1 MPKVQKSGKPRGKIS
16 AYAFFVQ
23 ICREEHKKQHPDENV
38 IFTEFSKK
46 CSERWRTMSE
56 KERKRF
62 HELADQDKKRYETE
76 MEGYTPSENEKGR
89 RGKKRKQ
96 IKDPNAP
103 KRPLT
108 AFFLFIND
116 ERSKVKQANPE
127 YTVGEVSKEL
137 GRRWAAADPSIK
149 GKYEEMADK
158 QKARYER
165 EMTEYKKKGK
175 FTNLALTPTKKEE
188 DDDEEDEEEEEN
200 DSVE

>member
-1 MPKVQKSGKPRGKIS
+1 MQKVQTKSQKPRGKVS

-23 ICREEHKKQHPDENV
+23 TCREEHKKKHPDENV

-76 MEGYTPSENEKGR
+76 METYIPSENEKGR

-96 IKDPNAP
+96 IKDPKAP

-108 AFFLFIND
+108 AFFLFISD
-116 ERSKVKQANPE
+116 ERSNVKQANPE
-127 YTVGEVSKEL
+127 FTVGEISKEL
-137 GRRWAAADPSIK
+137 GRRWAAADSSIK
-149 GKYEEMADK
+149 SKYEEKADK
-158 QKARYER
+158 DKARYEK
-165 EMTEYKKKGK
+165 EMAEYKKRGK
-175 FTNLALTPTKKEE
+175 FSSLTAAPTKEE
-188 DDDEEDEEEEEN
+188 DNEDDEEEEDNNLE
-200 DSVE
+200 